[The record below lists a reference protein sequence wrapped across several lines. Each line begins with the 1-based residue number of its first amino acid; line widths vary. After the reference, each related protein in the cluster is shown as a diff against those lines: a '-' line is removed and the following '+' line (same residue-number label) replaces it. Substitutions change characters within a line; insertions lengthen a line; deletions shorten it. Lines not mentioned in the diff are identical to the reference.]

1 MANNAPQNLDLSACT
16 TSIDNGSTTK
26 KMSEWAKIANDAA
39 GQIGQISQQSTDSNQ
54 KVSDVLDKVSKI
66 DVANCFTKNNAFTS
80 GNPPILDN
88 TSQFIGPKARE
99 DGTVY
104 MTFGHVVDL
113 NTFQGSPDPN
123 CSTVLEQHNL
133 LASLWAR
140 YRTWTNGTDIY
151 RSVNAKS
158 FHPEN
163 DAGVDLGMNDHAW
176 NNIYSKTAVSVT
188 SDASEKKVLANLGD
202 DKDADNQKLLD
213 AIYNL
218 NIHTYKLNDSI
229 NEKGEDKARL
239 HNGFI
244 AQDVER
250 VLTDAGLN
258 PSDYGMWIQDRVFRN
273 IEIDTGKKDDSGKPV
288 TRSEYQPVLDENG
301 KQAYRQS
308 LRYEE
313 VFCVLIQ
320 SMKQKIDRL
329 EKQVASLQGKNGK

>member
-1 MANNAPQNLDLSACT
+1 MVNYSPKDLDLSACT
-16 TSIDNGSTTK
+16 VC
-26 KMSEWAKIANDAA
+26 
-39 GQIGQISQQSTDSNQ
+39 TDG
-54 KVSDVLDKVSKI
+54 K
-66 DVANCFTKNNAFTS
+66 
-80 GNPPILDN
+80 N
-88 TSQFIGPKARE
+88 TSQKLSTLAKSLDEITSQIVGISKTSVDTKHSVEKVAEKIKDIDTEVYFNKKDAFTAGNPTILDKNKSNIFGIQD
-99 DGTVY
+99 DGIVNL
-104 MTFGHVVDL
+104 FFSHKIDENG
-113 NTFQGSPDPN
+113 NTFVAPVNSIYFNYVLNNTIIGREAIWTTEDKFYKAFMGHAFHADSDGS
-123 CSTVLEQHNL
+123 S
-133 LASLWAR
+133 
-140 YRTWTNGTDIY
+140 
-151 RSVNAKS
+151 
-158 FHPEN
+158 
-163 DAGVDLGMNDHAW
+163 DLGMNDHAW

-202 DKDADNQKLLD
+202 DRDADNQKLLD

-244 AQDVER
+244 AQDVKR

-258 PSDYGMWIQDRVFRN
+258 PSDYGMWIQDRVFSN
-273 IEIDTGKKDDSGKPV
+273 IEVDTGKKDASGKAV

-313 VFCVLIQ
+313 VLCVLIQ

-329 EKQVASLQGKNGK
+329 EKQVASLQVKNGK